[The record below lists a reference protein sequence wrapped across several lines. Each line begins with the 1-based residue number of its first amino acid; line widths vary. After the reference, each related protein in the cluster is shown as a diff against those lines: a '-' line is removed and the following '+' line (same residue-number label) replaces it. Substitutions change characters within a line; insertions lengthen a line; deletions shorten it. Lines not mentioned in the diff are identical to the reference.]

1 MTNTKSGR
9 SLFQRYAALLALLVL
24 TAGCSD
30 DNGTRFF
37 DPGNGEPET
46 IEFQDGVW
54 PSSHWVGTN
63 DAFLKDGPVLD
74 DYNFGPVNFDT
85 VGSRLL
91 TDRHY
96 ESRYIVRMDISSLT
110 DCAEIVRAELHLHL
124 SFPSADSLVFEAY
137 EVTVPEVMPGTWL
150 EGTGGPQGGVSWLTV
165 DGTVPWD
172 VDGGD
177 LVGAPFDSATVTE
190 DSIMSFEIPN
200 ALAFRWIEE
209 PFSNH
214 GIVVRLV
221 STMPGEHIVLHTRE
235 SLLLLAR
242 PRLLIEYIPGG

>member
-1 MTNTKSGR
+1 MTNSKSGR
-9 SLFQRYAALLALLVL
+9 GVFRRYAVPLALLVL
-24 TAGCSD
+24 AAGCSD

-37 DPGNGEPET
+37 DPGNGESET

-63 DAFLKDGPVLD
+63 DAFLKDGPGLD
-74 DYNFGPVNFDT
+74 NYNFGHVSFDT
-85 VGSRLL
+85 IGSRLL
-91 TDRHY
+91 TDRYY

-150 EGTGGPQGGVSWLTV
+150 EGVGGLQGGVSWSTV
-165 DGTVPWD
+165 DGAVPWD
-172 VDGGD
+172 SAGGD
-177 LVGAPFDSATVTE
+177 LVGASFDSATVTQ
-190 DSIMSFEIPN
+190 DSIMSFELPN

-209 PFSNH
+209 PLSNH

-221 STMPGEHIVLHTRE
+221 STMPGGHIILHTRE
-235 SLLLLAR
+235 SAFLLTR